1 MESTMN
7 RRYAE
12 VRAKREKSVRVVL
25 CLHPS
30 QVGVVDDWAIN
41 AGMTNRTAA
50 LRVLLERGLQSSRED
65 QQAA

>member
-41 AGMTNRTAA
+41 AGMTN
-50 LRVLLERGLQSSRED
+50 
-65 QQAA
+65 